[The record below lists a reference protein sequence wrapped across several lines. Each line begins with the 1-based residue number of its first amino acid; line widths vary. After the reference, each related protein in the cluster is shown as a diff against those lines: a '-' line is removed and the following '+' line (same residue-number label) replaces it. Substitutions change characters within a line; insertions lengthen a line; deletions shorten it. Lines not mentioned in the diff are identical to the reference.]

1 MFNIDLLN
9 NVGLQKIISRQKIN
23 DNANKGNIIFE
34 KSIPDE
40 EINNDDYENPDN
52 DSSNLLSY
60 VIAIISLLL
69 LTVFAFMDYQKIFKT
84 ESSDDIIISSLTRL
98 LDEPKT
104 KKMVNYISI
113 NEDVKLSLSVDD
125 LDKINLIKSILK
137 EDSYSYKV
145 YEDYEY
151 NYNIEI
157 TSKMIAF
164 RKNEN
169 KIKNT
174 LASTIEKYK
183 NRTDIEIKKVLKSTS
198 FISNHKTIFS
208 ILEEILNLGVIK
220 ISLDS
225 NSDFIILEF
234 NY

>member
-1 MFNIDLLN
+1 
-9 NVGLQKIISRQKIN
+9 
-23 DNANKGNIIFE
+23 
-34 KSIPDE
+34 
-40 EINNDDYENPDN
+40 
-52 DSSNLLSY
+52 
-60 VIAIISLLL
+60 
-69 LTVFAFMDYQKIFKT
+69 
-84 ESSDDIIISSLTRL
+84 
-98 LDEPKT
+98 
-104 KKMVNYISI
+104 
-113 NEDVKLSLSVDD
+113 
-125 LDKINLIKSILK
+125 
-137 EDSYSYKV
+137 
-145 YEDYEY
+145 
-151 NYNIEI
+151 
-157 TSKMIAF
+157 MIAF

-174 LASTIEKYK
+174 LASIIEKYK

>member
-145 YEDYEY
+145 YEDHEY